1 MRKLIVYCIAL
12 ICLSSCASQ
21 KPITSSIHPFQ
32 IKKVGILPSYNYV
45 KVLAARSEEEVKD
58 EDYTAE
64 IGINSEEA
72 ITKFFDDQKIE
83 HENVSFNPEEGII
96 IQKEIADYYT
106 KLDADLSQN
115 SMRDPKKFNYQANRD
130 VFGKIRVS
138 DRVVKILQE
147 NNLRFALATVTIGFT
162 RTHKNEVNRKWGNAG
177 KLVLGAAVAG
187 LTGFGVFFR
196 GIPYR
201 SVTYFFLIDAEKKNL
216 SLYTKKMAE
225 IDPLNK
231 SSLQGQLTFGLED
244 YWLWYA
250 SKVKF

>member
-1 MRKLIVYCIAL
+1 MKKLIVYAFACF
-12 ICLSSCASQ
+12 CLTNCSSQ
-21 KPITSSIHPFQ
+21 KPLTSSVHPNQ
-32 IKKVGILPSYNYV
+32 VKKVGILPSYNYV
-45 KVLAARSEEEVKD
+45 KILAARSEEEMKD
-58 EDYTAE
+58 EDYTEE

-72 ITKFFDDQKIE
+72 VTKFFDEQKIE
-83 HENVSFNPEEGII
+83 HENVSFNQSEGVF

-130 VFGKIRVS
+130 VFGSIRVS

-250 SKVKF
+250 SKVKY

>member
-1 MRKLIVYCIAL
+1 MRKLIVYSIASIWL
-12 ICLSSCASQ
+12 LSCASQ
-21 KPITSSIHPFQ
+21 KPITSSLHPLQ
-32 IKKVGILPSYNYV
+32 IKKVGILPSYNYI

-64 IGINSEEA
+64 IGINTEEA
-72 ITKFFDDQKIE
+72 ITKFFDEQKID
-83 HENVSFNPEEGII
+83 HENVSFNQQESII

-106 KLDADLSQN
+106 RLDADLSQN
-115 SMRDPKKFNYQANRD
+115 SMREPKNFNFQANRD
-130 VFGKIRVS
+130 VFNNIKVS

-177 KLVLGAAVAG
+177 KLVLGAAMAG

-201 SVTYFFLIDAEKKNL
+201 STTYFFLIDAEKKE
-216 SLYTKKMAE
+216 SIIIHKKA
-225 IDPLNK
+225 
-231 SSLQGQLTFGLED
+231 G
-244 YWLWYA
+244 
-250 SKVKF
+250 